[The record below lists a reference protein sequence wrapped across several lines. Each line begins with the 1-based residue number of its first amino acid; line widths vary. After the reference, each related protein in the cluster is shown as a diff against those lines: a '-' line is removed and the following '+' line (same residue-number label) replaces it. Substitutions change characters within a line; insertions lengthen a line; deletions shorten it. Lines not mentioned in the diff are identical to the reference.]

1 MFWVAISVGA
11 AALGLVRA
19 NRIPHRD
26 WKDLVLAG
34 MLWPGE
40 LFAWLSA
47 GWFLAS
53 WTSAVWQK
61 ITGKTTDLW
70 AAQARAEGN

>member
-1 MFWVAISVGA
+1 
-11 AALGLVRA
+11 
-19 NRIPHRD
+19 
-26 WKDLVLAG
+26 